1 MKLKERL
8 RGIVAAV
15 ATAALALSVAPV
27 TAMADTIG
35 GNSVTI
41 NNVES
46 GDSVTLYQVVKT
58 VVNEQNV
65 ATNAF
70 VTEGFGLNFETGWTE
85 ANKESAANTIAAY
98 VNQHGDQW
106 GDDGFTKYGPETA
119 TSSSITFE
127 GVDAGQYLV
136 VVTSDSDSTRV
147 YQNTIVTVEP
157 STEGGVFGPND
168 EVPNTENS
176 ATLKFT
182 DLDED
187 ENGSAV
193 DKLINGK
200 DAVDD
205 VDKGDEVTFTITT
218 TVPRYTVNGRTFK
231 LTDTMSEGFVDPTTP
246 TVWFGGAEATE
257 DNTLVAGTDYILG
270 SASGFFDT
278 ITLTDTGLFRA
289 AGQTLHVSYKA
300 TLGDSAVYSDSETNT
315 VLLTFS
321 KNSFEEA
328 PTGSAED
335 TVYLTVYGIT
345 FTKQNADNEPL
356 QNAVFQIQ
364 DASGAVIYDG
374 LTTGLDGVITLDG
387 ALAAG
392 QTYTLVETSAPA
404 GYKPI
409 QNMTFMIASGADSD
423 EDGVKE
429 GYLYSLNG
437 GVIVDEENDIF
448 SSLPETGGTG
458 TVALTVVGVGLMA
471 GAAFL
476 VMRSRKEN

>member
-58 VVNEQNV
+58 DVNEQNV
-65 ATNAF
+65 ATNDF
-70 VTEGFGLNFETGWTE
+70 VTEGFGLNFETDWTE
-85 ANKESAANTIAAY
+85 VNKESAANTIAEY
-98 VNQHGDQW
+98 VNQYGNQW
-106 GDDGFTKYGPETA
+106 GDAGFTKYGPETA
-119 TSSSITFE
+119 TDSSITFT

-136 VVTSDSDSTRV
+136 VVTSASDSTRV

-157 STEGGVFGPND
+157 STEGGVFGPN
-168 EVPNTENS
+168 TENS

-182 DLDED
+182 DLDD
-187 ENGSAV
+187 GSGSAV
-193 DKLINGK
+193 DKLINGE

-231 LTDTMSEGFVDPTTP
+231 LTDTMSEGFVNPITP

-257 DNTLVAGTDYILG
+257 GNTLIAGTDYILG
-270 SASGFFDT
+270 SESGFFGT
-278 ITLTDTGLFRA
+278 ITLTNTGLSKA

-300 TLGDSAVYSDSETNT
+300 TLGDDAVYSDPESNKVE
-315 VLLTFS
+315 LSFS
-321 KNSFEEA
+321 KNSFEET

-345 FTKQNADNEPL
+345 FTKQNADDEPL
-356 QNAVFQIQ
+356 QNAVFQIK
-364 DASGAVIYDG
+364 DASGAVIYDD
-374 LTTGLDGVITLDG
+374 LTTGPDGVITVNG

-392 QTYTLVETSAPA
+392 QKYTLVETSAPA

-409 QNMTFMIASGADSD
+409 RDMTFTIDSGADSNK
-423 EDGVKE
+423 DGVKE
-429 GYLYSLNG
+429 GYLYKVNE

>member
-58 VVNEQNV
+58 DVNEQNV

-70 VTEGFGLNFETGWTE
+70 VTDGFRLNFETDWTE

-119 TSSSITFE
+119 INSSITFE

-157 STEGGVFGPND
+157 STEGGVFGPN
-168 EVPNTENS
+168 EENS

-187 ENGSAV
+187 ESGSAV

-231 LTDTMSEGFVDPTTP
+231 LTDTMSEGFVEPTTP
-246 TVWFGGAEATE
+246 TVWFGDAEDIE
-257 DNTLVAGTDYILG
+257 DNTLVAGRDYTLG
-270 SASGFFDT
+270 SESGFFGS
-278 ITLTDTGLFRA
+278 ITLTDTGLTTA

-300 TLGDSAVYSDSETNT
+300 TLGDGAVYSDPETNT
-315 VLLTFS
+315 VELIFS
-321 KNSFEEA
+321 KNSFEET

-345 FTKQNADNEPL
+345 FTKKNAEGDSL

-364 DASGAVIYDG
+364 DASGAVIYDD
-374 LTTGLDGVITLDG
+374 LKTGSDGVITLNG

-392 QTYTLVETSAPA
+392 QTYTLVEKSAPA

-409 QNMTFMIASGADSD
+409 QNMPFMIASGADSD